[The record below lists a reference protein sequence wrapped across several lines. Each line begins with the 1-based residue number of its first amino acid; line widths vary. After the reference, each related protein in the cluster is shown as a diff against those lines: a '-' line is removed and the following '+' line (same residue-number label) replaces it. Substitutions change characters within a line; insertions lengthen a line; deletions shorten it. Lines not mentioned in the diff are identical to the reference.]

1 VALLPGSAFGCD
13 PAQLTVR
20 LAYVD
25 FDGETLLAQQP
36 QRHDDPMALPA
47 LSKVRDG
54 VQAIVEW
61 LP

>member
-1 VALLPGSAFGCD
+1 
-13 PAQLTVR
+13 VR

-25 FDGETLLAQQP
+25 FDGETLLAHQP
-36 QRHDDPMALPA
+36 QRHDDPLALPA

-54 VQAIVEW
+54 IQAIVEW